1 MASPPRRK
9 ASYGVNKMSRKR
21 KIVSNSSSLICVFR
35 SSIDHLPLIEL
46 TPFVLPQPLL
56 LASIYLVIST
66 FLDVKL
72 LVQSLMFSYHH
83 FISPCDFSLT
93 AIFAS
98 KFNLFSLSFGIF
110 NVSKSLQCKGPDI
123 TTAYVA
129 TIVSKNWVSCLIVI
143 YCFFVIVSSNL
154 IIFFMCSFKVRVTV
168 LEFRAKSRNLNFF
181 VSFSTDFF

>member
-72 LVQSLMFSYHH
+72 LVQSLIFSYHH
-83 FISPCDFSLT
+83 LISPCDFSLT

-110 NVSKSLQCKGPDI
+110 NVSIALKRKGPDI
-123 TTAYVA
+123 TAYVA
-129 TIVSKNWVSCLIVI
+129 TIFSKN
-143 YCFFVIVSSNL
+143 
-154 IIFFMCSFKVRVTV
+154 
-168 LEFRAKSRNLNFF
+168 
-181 VSFSTDFF
+181 